1 MQLLFCRSSISMAKW
16 FCNLILSIFQPKIVG
31 QHQLIRKK
39 EAPSYTQHKS
49 EFSKSVNK
57 ISAQISTLPSAPLL
71 FLIFK
76 ILFLNRSMMP
86 KNLSKQYSD
95 PNKVPTKKDML
106 YSYYSYSIRVIRNVS
121 DQNSLSMPIAHLS
134 DIFKGPVVKQLLPDS
149 PDTDQNVIIL

>member
-1 MQLLFCRSSISMAKW
+1 MAKW

-71 FLIFK
+71 FFDFQNIVFEQINDAEKPVK
-76 ILFLNRSMMP
+76 IVLWSEQ
-86 KNLSKQYSD
+86 SAY
-95 PNKVPTKKDML
+95 KKG
-106 YSYYSYSIRVIRNVS
+106 YVI
-121 DQNSLSMPIAHLS
+121 
-134 DIFKGPVVKQLLPDS
+134 QLL
-149 PDTDQNVIIL
+149 